1 MARANTKEKKPK
13 QNQSCAIFST
23 GAFVKKVFTVPS
35 TTLKMT
41 ARTLFREGVRIHGV
55 ESDTGQFASI
65 GCREDAFWKKTVSFY
80 TVEGWM
86 TKAIAT
92 AAELGI
98 AALTVAAVDRGP
110 GDSNMWIS
118 LSMTYM
124 AV

>member
-1 MARANTKEKKPK
+1 M
-13 QNQSCAIFST
+13 
-23 GAFVKKVFTVPS
+23 
-35 TTLKMT
+35 
-41 ARTLFREGVRIHGV
+41 
-55 ESDTGQFASI
+55 
-65 GCREDAFWKKTVSFY
+65 SFY

-86 TKAIAT
+86 TKAIAIE
-92 AAELGI
+92 AELGT